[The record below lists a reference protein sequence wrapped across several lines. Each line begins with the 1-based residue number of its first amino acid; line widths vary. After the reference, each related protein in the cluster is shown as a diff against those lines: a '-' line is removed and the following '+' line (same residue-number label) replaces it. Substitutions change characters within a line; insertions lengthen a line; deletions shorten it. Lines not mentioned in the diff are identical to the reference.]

1 MKQLGAFVA
10 GVLVTAAIVLAGP
23 GQAGSGPRAVKA
35 KPECAPGELIMTMTA
50 TRGSGGGKAKTAEE
64 ALRNEVSKAYPKLS
78 PTALRKGPAGSSTV
92 DFAYERGGKPLAS
105 VRVEKAGAG
114 WGVERL
120 TACNSVLTGS
130 KTR

>member
-23 GQAGSGPRAVKA
+23 GQADSGPRPVKA
-35 KPECAPGELIMTMTA
+35 KPDCAPGELIMTMTA

-64 ALRNEVSKAYPKLS
+64 AVRKEVSEAYPNLTPES
-78 PTALRKGPAGSSTV
+78 LRKGPAGSYTAE
-92 DFAYERGGKPLAS
+92 FAYERGGKPLAS
-105 VRVEKAGAG
+105 VRVDRVGNG

-120 TACNSVLTGS
+120 TACNSVLAGS
-130 KTR
+130 RKR